1 MEEDTG
7 EAAKDRM
14 RWVRAYV
21 PYINKRK
28 KKHFCH
34 NHIYS
39 EDNCWYLFM
48 QSDQSRNYVTAKNC
62 FLIILTHGAKHTHFD
77 QEIHICCSGQY
88 HAGCLIFQKHFLT
101 KDCGHKIR
109 DSTHLKC
116 LLASRQ
122 CSLHKV
128 QLVLLAVNSLNI

>member
-34 NHIYS
+34 NHIYT

-77 QEIHICCSGQY
+77 QGSIPI
-88 HAGCLIFQKHFLT
+88 LT
-101 KDCGHKIR
+101 KKYTFAAVSSIMQVAL
-109 DSTHLKC
+109 SSKNI
-116 LLASRQ
+116 
-122 CSLHKV
+122 SLPKTV
-128 QLVLLAVNSLNI
+128 ATK